1 MNKDNRINK
10 WLPLIGAVLLAG
22 GIWIGFAFGGSR
34 ANRPYHDK
42 LNTLYDIIEND
53 YVDAI
58 DLDSL
63 LETQIPA
70 LLKSLDPHSSYI
82 PAADLEAVNGEL
94 EGSFGGV
101 GIQFQVMND
110 TICVVEVIPGG
121 PAEKVGMLPGD
132 RIIAVDTVDII
143 KRHISDE
150 DVRSMLRGQK
160 GTGVSVK
167 VKRNNSPK
175 TLSFDIVRGEIPV
188 TSVDAAYLI
197 EPETGYVKV
206 NRFSRTT
213 YNEFLQAI
221 SQLRYKGAKSLI
233 VDLRGN
239 GGGYM
244 EPAILMAN
252 EFLPAYSNIVMTKGR
267 DTDSNSS
274 IVSDGTGAFTD
285 IPLVVLVDEFTA
297 SSSEIFSGAIQ
308 DNDRGLV
315 VGRRT
320 FGKGLVQRPIMLPDS
335 SEIRLTVQ
343 RYYTP
348 SGRCIQ
354 KNFQRGQA
362 DKYDEEIIERYN
374 HGEVFNA
381 ASINLKT
388 NEIFKTLNGRTVYG
402 SGGIMP
408 DVFVP
413 SDTTGYSSYYVNVSN
428 AGLLQKY
435 AYELADLNREEFSKA
450 KTVDDLLKML
460 PSDATLLQSFVSYAA
475 QKGVP
480 ARWHYINISANLIV
494 NYLKALIA
502 RDTLGFSASYEI
514 FNTRDTTVA
523 RALQLLKD
531 GEAEIPV
538 RYERLKTN
546 DIQATTENES
556 NE

>member
-1 MNKDNRINK
+1 MNHNNHLTKL
-10 WLPLIGAVLLAG
+10 LPLIGALLIVGGMWLGYELAG
-22 GIWIGFAFGGSR
+22 NR
-34 ANRPYHDK
+34 AQRPFQEK
-42 LNTLYDIIEND
+42 LSKLYDIIEND

-63 LETQIPA
+63 LETQIPS

-82 PAADLEAVNGEL
+82 PAEDLETVNGEL
-94 EGSFGGV
+94 EGSFGGI

-110 TICVVEVIPGG
+110 TICVVEVITGG
-121 PAEKVGMLPGD
+121 PAEKVGVLAGD
-132 RIIAVDTVDII
+132 RIITVDTVDLIH
-143 KRHISDE
+143 RNISDE
-150 DVRSMLRGQK
+150 DVRTMLRGEK
-160 GTGVSVK
+160 GTSVSIK
-167 VKRNNSPK
+167 VKRANATKPLVFNI
-175 TLSFDIVRGEIPV
+175 TRGDIPV
-188 TSVDAAYLI
+188 TSVDASYMI
-197 EPETGYVKV
+197 EPTVGYVKV

-213 YNEFLQAI
+213 FGEFLHAI
-221 SQLRYKGAKSLI
+221 SQLKYHGAESMI

-252 EFLPAYSNIVMTKGR
+252 EFLPAYSKIVMTKGR
-267 DTDSNSS
+267 NESENSTV
-274 IVSDGTGAFTD
+274 VSDGTGAFVD
-285 IPLVVLVDEFTA
+285 MSLVVLVDEFTA

-308 DNDRGLV
+308 DNDRGLI

-335 SEIRLTVQ
+335 SEVRLTVQ

-362 DKYDEEIIERYN
+362 DKYDEEIIDRYN
-374 HGEVFNA
+374 RGEIFNA
-381 ASINLKT
+381 DSINFKT
-388 NEIFKTLNGRTVYG
+388 DEMFTTLNGRTVYG

-435 AYELADLNREEFSKA
+435 AYELADLNREEFAKA

-475 QKGVP
+475 QKGIP
-480 ARWHYINISANLIV
+480 ARWHYINISSGLIV

-514 FNTRDTTVA
+514 YNSRDKVIDE
-523 RALQLLKD
+523 ALKLLSE
-531 GEAEIPV
+531 GQAEIPV
-538 RYERLKTN
+538 RLERLKV
-546 DIQATTENES
+546 NES
-556 NE
+556 NTTDVTNE

>member
-1 MNKDNRINK
+1 MSNNKLTK
-10 WLPLIGAVLLAG
+10 WLPLFAALLLVGGMWLGFSLAG
-22 GIWIGFAFGGSR
+22 GRSQSQFQ
-34 ANRPYHDK
+34 NK
-42 LNTLYDIIEND
+42 LNRLYEIIEND
-53 YVDAI
+53 YVDEI

-63 LETQIPA
+63 LESQIPS

-82 PAADLEAVNGEL
+82 PAADLEKVNGEL
-94 EGSFGGV
+94 EGSFGGI
-101 GIQFQVMND
+101 GIQFQVIND

-121 PAEKVGMLPGD
+121 PSEKVGVIAGD
-132 RIIAVDTVDII
+132 RIIAVDTIDIV

-150 DVRSMLRGQK
+150 DVRNMLRGVK
-160 GTGVSVK
+160 GTEVSITVRRANAAK
-167 VKRNNSPK
+167 PM
-175 TLSFDIVRGEIPV
+175 TFDIVRGDIPM
-188 TSVDAAYLI
+188 TSVDASYMI
-197 EPETGYVKV
+197 DPKTGYVKV

-213 YNEFLQAI
+213 YGEFLQAI
-221 SQLRYKGAKSLI
+221 SQLRYLGAESLI
-233 VDLRGN
+233 IDLRGN

-244 EPAILMAN
+244 EPAVLMAN
-252 EFLPAYSNIVMTKGR
+252 EFLPAYSKIVMTKGR
-267 DTDSNSS
+267 DEDDNST
-274 IVSDGTGAFTD
+274 ILSDGTGAFTD

-297 SSSEIFSGAIQ
+297 SSSEIFSGAMQ

-354 KNFQRGQA
+354 KSFQRGKA
-362 DKYDEEIIERYN
+362 DEYDEEIIERYN
-374 HGEVFNA
+374 RGEIFNA
-381 ASINLKT
+381 DSIYLNT
-388 NEIFKTLNGRTVYG
+388 DQIFKTLNGRTVYG

-450 KTVDDLLKML
+450 KTVDELMSML

-475 QKGVP
+475 HRGVP
-480 ARWHYINISANLIV
+480 ARWHYINISSALIV
-494 NYLKALIA
+494 NYLKALVA
-502 RDTLGFSASYEI
+502 RDTLGFSASYEVY
-514 FNTRDTTVA
+514 NSRDNVVA
-523 RALQLLKD
+523 QALKLLEE
-531 GEAEIPV
+531 GEAAIPV
-538 RYERLKTN
+538 RYERLKSN
-546 DIQATTENES
+546 DNETTENDE
-556 NE
+556 

>member
-1 MNKDNRINK
+1 MNSNNRLTK
-10 WLPLIGAVLLAG
+10 WLPLIGAGLIIAGVLLGYILAG
-22 GIWIGFAFGGSR
+22 
-34 ANRPYHDK
+34 NRHQTPFQQK
-42 LNTLYDIIEND
+42 LNRLYDIIEND
-53 YVDAI
+53 YVDKI

-63 LETQIPA
+63 LESQIPS

-94 EGSFGGV
+94 EGSFSGI

-110 TICVVEVIPGG
+110 TICVVEVITGG
-121 PAEKVGMLPGD
+121 PAEKVGVMAGD
-132 RIIAVDTVDII
+132 RIIAVDTIDLIN
-143 KRHISDE
+143 RHISDE
-150 DVRSMLRGQK
+150 DVRSMLRGEKDSQV
-160 GTGVSVK
+160 TIK
-167 VKRNNSPK
+167 VKRNNAAKPLLFNI
-175 TLSFDIVRGEIPV
+175 TRGDIPMI
-188 TSVDAAYLI
+188 SVDASYMI
-197 EPETGYVKV
+197 DPKTGYVKI

-213 YNEFLQAI
+213 FGEFLQAI
-221 SQLRYKGAKSLI
+221 SQLRYLGAESLI
-233 VDLRGN
+233 IDLRGN

-244 EPAILMAN
+244 EPAVLMAN
-252 EFLPAYSNIVMTKGR
+252 EFLPAYSKIVMTKGR
-267 DTDSNSS
+267 DTDDNST
-274 IVSDGTGAFTD
+274 ILSDGTGAFID
-285 IPLVVLVDEFTA
+285 MPLVVLVDEFTA

-335 SEIRLTVQ
+335 SEVRLTVQ

-354 KNFQRGQA
+354 KSFQRGKA
-362 DKYDEEIIERYN
+362 DEYDEEIIERYN
-374 HGEVFNA
+374 RGEIFNVD
-381 ASINLKT
+381 SINLNT
-388 NEIFKTLNGRTVYG
+388 DEIFKTLNGRTVYG

-435 AYELADLNREEFSKA
+435 AYELADLNREEFAKA
-450 KTVDDLLKML
+450 KTVDELLKML

-480 ARWHYINISANLIV
+480 ARWHYINISAELIV

-514 FNTRDTTVA
+514 YNSRDKAVSE
-523 RALQLLKD
+523 ALKLLSE
-531 GEAEIPV
+531 GQAEIPV
-538 RYERLKTN
+538 RYERLKNN
-546 DIQATTENES
+546 DNQETLKSDE
-556 NE
+556 

>member
-1 MNKDNRINK
+1 MNSNNRLTK
-10 WLPLIGAVLLAG
+10 WLPLIGAGLIIAGVLLGYILAG
-22 GIWIGFAFGGSR
+22 
-34 ANRPYHDK
+34 NRHQTPFQQK
-42 LNTLYDIIEND
+42 LNRLYDIIEND
-53 YVDAI
+53 YVDKI

-63 LETQIPA
+63 LESQIPS

-94 EGSFGGV
+94 EGSFSGI

-110 TICVVEVIPGG
+110 TICVVEVITGG
-121 PAEKVGMLPGD
+121 PAEKVGVLAGD
-132 RIIAVDTVDII
+132 RIIAVDTIDLIN
-143 KRHISDE
+143 RHISDE
-150 DVRSMLRGQK
+150 DVRSMLRGEKDSQV
-160 GTGVSVK
+160 TIK
-167 VKRNNSPK
+167 VKRNNAAKPLLFNI
-175 TLSFDIVRGEIPV
+175 TRGDIPMI
-188 TSVDAAYLI
+188 SVDASYMI
-197 EPETGYVKV
+197 DPKTGYVKI

-213 YNEFLQAI
+213 FGEFLQAI
-221 SQLRYKGAKSLI
+221 SQLRYLGAESLI
-233 VDLRGN
+233 IDLRGN

-244 EPAILMAN
+244 EPAVLMAN
-252 EFLPAYSNIVMTKGR
+252 EFLPAYSKIVMTKGR
-267 DTDSNSS
+267 DTDDNST
-274 IVSDGTGAFTD
+274 ILSDGTGAFTD
-285 IPLVVLVDEFTA
+285 MPLVVLVDEFTA

-335 SEIRLTVQ
+335 SEVRLTVQ

-354 KNFQRGQA
+354 KSFQRGKA
-362 DKYDEEIIERYN
+362 DEYDEEIIGRYN
-374 HGEVFNA
+374 RGEIFNVD
-381 ASINLKT
+381 SINLNT
-388 NEIFKTLNGRTVYG
+388 DEIFKTLNGRTVYG

-435 AYELADLNREEFSKA
+435 AYELADLNREEFAKA
-450 KTVDDLLKML
+450 KTVDELLKML

-480 ARWHYINISANLIV
+480 ARWHYINISAELIV

-514 FNTRDTTVA
+514 YNSRDKAVSE
-523 RALQLLKD
+523 ALKLLSE
-531 GEAEIPV
+531 GQAEIPV
-538 RYERLKTN
+538 RYERLKNN
-546 DIQATTENES
+546 DNQETLKSDE
-556 NE
+556 

>member
-1 MNKDNRINK
+1 MNSNNRLTK
-10 WLPLIGAVLLAG
+10 WLPLIGAGLIIAGVLLGYILAG
-22 GIWIGFAFGGSR
+22 
-34 ANRPYHDK
+34 NRHQTPFQQK
-42 LNTLYDIIEND
+42 LNRLYDIIEND
-53 YVDAI
+53 YVDKI

-63 LETQIPA
+63 LESQIPS

-94 EGSFGGV
+94 EGSFSGI

-110 TICVVEVIPGG
+110 TICVVEVITGG
-121 PAEKVGMLPGD
+121 PAEKVGVLAGD
-132 RIIAVDTVDII
+132 RIIAVDTIDLIN
-143 KRHISDE
+143 RHISDE
-150 DVRSMLRGQK
+150 DVRSMLRGEKDSQV
-160 GTGVSVK
+160 TIK
-167 VKRNNSPK
+167 VKRNNAAKPLLFNI
-175 TLSFDIVRGEIPV
+175 TRGDIPMI
-188 TSVDAAYLI
+188 SVDASYMI
-197 EPETGYVKV
+197 DPKTGYVKI

-213 YNEFLQAI
+213 FGEFLQAI
-221 SQLRYKGAKSLI
+221 SQLRYLGAESLI
-233 VDLRGN
+233 IDLRGN

-244 EPAILMAN
+244 EPAVLMAN
-252 EFLPAYSNIVMTKGR
+252 EFLPAYSKIVMTKGR
-267 DTDSNSS
+267 DTDDNST
-274 IVSDGTGAFTD
+274 ILSDGTGAFTD
-285 IPLVVLVDEFTA
+285 MPLVVLVDEFTA

-335 SEIRLTVQ
+335 SEVRLTVQ

-354 KNFQRGQA
+354 KSFQRGKA
-362 DKYDEEIIERYN
+362 DEYDEEIIGRYN
-374 HGEVFNA
+374 RGEIFNVD
-381 ASINLKT
+381 SINLNT
-388 NEIFKTLNGRTVYG
+388 DEIFKTLNGRTVYG

-435 AYELADLNREEFSKA
+435 AYELADLNREEFAKA
-450 KTVDDLLKML
+450 KTVDELLKML
-460 PSDATLLQSFVSYAA
+460 PSDATLLQSFVSYSA

-480 ARWHYINISANLIV
+480 ARWHYINISAELIV

-514 FNTRDTTVA
+514 YNSRDKAVSE
-523 RALQLLKD
+523 ALKLLSE
-531 GEAEIPV
+531 GQAEIPV
-538 RYERLKTN
+538 RYERLKNN
-546 DIQATTENES
+546 DNQETLKSDE
-556 NE
+556 

>member
-1 MNKDNRINK
+1 MNSNNRLTK
-10 WLPLIGAVLLAG
+10 WLPLIGAALIIAG
-22 GIWIGFAFGGSR
+22 FFIGYALGGSR
-34 ANRPYHDK
+34 SQRPFQQK
-42 LNTLYDIIEND
+42 LNKLYDIITND
-53 YVDAI
+53 YVDEI

-63 LETQIPA
+63 LETQIPS
-70 LLKSLDPHSSYI
+70 LLKSLDPHSAYI

-94 EGSFGGV
+94 EGSFGGI

-110 TICVVEVIPGG
+110 TICVVEVVPGG
-121 PAEKVGMLPGD
+121 PAEKVGVIAGD
-132 RIIAVDTVDII
+132 RIIAVDTVDLIS
-143 KRHISDE
+143 RHISDE
-150 DVRSMLRGQK
+150 DVRSMLRGEK
-160 GTGVSVK
+160 GTEVTIK
-167 VKRNNSPK
+167 VKRANAAKPLIFNI
-175 TLSFDIVRGEIPV
+175 TRGEIPSV
-188 TSVDAAYLI
+188 AVDASYMI
-197 EPETGYVKV
+197 DPKTGYVKV

-213 YNEFLQAI
+213 YPEFLHAI
-221 SQLRYKGAKSLI
+221 SQLRYLGAESLI

-244 EPAILMAN
+244 EPAIMMAN
-252 EFLPAYSNIVMTKGR
+252 EFLPAYSKIVMTKGR
-267 DTDSNSS
+267 NEDDNST
-274 IVSDGTGAFTD
+274 IISDGTGAFTD
-285 IPLVVLVDEFTA
+285 MPLVVLVDEFTA
-297 SSSEIFSGAIQ
+297 SASEIFSGAMQ

-335 SEIRLTVQ
+335 SEVRLTVQ

-354 KNFQRGQA
+354 KTFERGKA
-362 DKYDEEIIERYN
+362 DEYDEEIIERYN
-374 HGEVFNA
+374 RGEVFHA
-381 ASINLKT
+381 DSINLNT
-388 NEIFKTLNGRTVYG
+388 DQMFKTANGRTVYG
-402 SGGIMP
+402 GGGIMP

-435 AYELADLNREEFSKA
+435 AYELADLNREEFAKA

-480 ARWHYINISANLIV
+480 ARWHYINISAGLIV

-514 FNTRDTTVA
+514 YNSKDKVVDE
-523 RALQLLKD
+523 ALKLLSN
-531 GEAEIPV
+531 GEARVPV
-538 RYERLKTN
+538 SYERIKNNDSVENVTTN
-546 DIQATTENES
+546 E
-556 NE
+556 

>member
-1 MNKDNRINK
+1 MNSNNRLTK
-10 WLPLIGAVLLAG
+10 WLPLIGAGLIIAGVLLGYILAG
-22 GIWIGFAFGGSR
+22 
-34 ANRPYHDK
+34 NRHQTPFQQK
-42 LNTLYDIIEND
+42 LNRLYDIIEND
-53 YVDAI
+53 YVDKI

-63 LETQIPA
+63 LESQIPS

-94 EGSFGGV
+94 EGSFSGI

-110 TICVVEVIPGG
+110 TICVVEVITGG
-121 PAEKVGMLPGD
+121 PAEKVGVLAGD
-132 RIIAVDTVDII
+132 RIIAVDTIDLIN
-143 KRHISDE
+143 RHISDE
-150 DVRSMLRGQK
+150 DVRSMLRGEKDSQV
-160 GTGVSVK
+160 TIK
-167 VKRNNSPK
+167 VKRNNAAKPLLFNI
-175 TLSFDIVRGEIPV
+175 TRGDIPMI
-188 TSVDAAYLI
+188 SVDASYMI
-197 EPETGYVKV
+197 DPKTGYVKI

-213 YNEFLQAI
+213 FGEFLQAI
-221 SQLRYKGAKSLI
+221 SQLRYLGAESLI
-233 VDLRGN
+233 IDLRGN

-244 EPAILMAN
+244 EPAVLMAN
-252 EFLPAYSNIVMTKGR
+252 EFLPAYSKIVMTKGR
-267 DTDSNSS
+267 DTDDNST
-274 IVSDGTGAFTD
+274 ILSDGTGAFTD
-285 IPLVVLVDEFTA
+285 MPLVVLVDEFTA

-335 SEIRLTVQ
+335 SEVRLTVQ

-354 KNFQRGQA
+354 KSFQRGKA
-362 DKYDEEIIERYN
+362 DEYDEEIIERYN
-374 HGEVFNA
+374 RGEIFNVD
-381 ASINLKT
+381 SINLNT
-388 NEIFKTLNGRTVYG
+388 DEIFKTLNGRTVYG

-435 AYELADLNREEFSKA
+435 AYELADLNREEFAKA
-450 KTVDDLLKML
+450 KTVNELLKML

-480 ARWHYINISANLIV
+480 ARWHYINISAELIV

-514 FNTRDTTVA
+514 YNSRDKAVSE
-523 RALQLLKD
+523 ALKLLSE
-531 GEAEIPV
+531 GQAEIPV
-538 RYERLKTN
+538 RYERLKNN
-546 DIQATTENES
+546 DNQETLKSDE
-556 NE
+556 

>member
-1 MNKDNRINK
+1 MNHNNHLTK
-10 WLPLIGAVLLAG
+10 WFPLIGALLIVG
-22 GIWIGFAFGGSR
+22 GIWIGYQFADNR
-34 ANRPYHDK
+34 AQGPFQEK
-42 LNTLYDIIEND
+42 LNRLYDIIEND

-63 LETQIPA
+63 LETQIPS
-70 LLKSLDPHSSYI
+70 LLKNLDPHSSYI
-82 PAADLEAVNGEL
+82 PAEDLEKVNGEL
-94 EGSFGGV
+94 EGSFGGI

-110 TICVVEVIPGG
+110 TICVVEVITGG
-121 PAEKVGMLPGD
+121 PAEKVGVIAGD
-132 RIIAVDTVDII
+132 RIIAVDTVDLIH
-143 KRHISDE
+143 RHISDE
-150 DVRSMLRGQK
+150 DVRTMLRGEK
-160 GTGVSVK
+160 GTSVTIK
-167 VKRNNSPK
+167 VKRANAAKPLVFNI
-175 TLSFDIVRGEIPV
+175 TRGDIPV
-188 TSVDAAYLI
+188 TSVDASYMI
-197 EPETGYVKV
+197 EPTVGYVKV

-213 YNEFLQAI
+213 FGEFLHAI
-221 SQLRYKGAKSLI
+221 SQLKYSGAQSLI

-252 EFLPAYSNIVMTKGR
+252 EFLPAYSKIVMTKGR
-267 DTDSNSS
+267 NEKENSTV
-274 IVSDGTGAFTD
+274 VSDGTGAFVD
-285 IPLVVLVDEFTA
+285 MPLVVLVDEFTA

-308 DNDRGLV
+308 DNDRGLII
-315 VGRRT
+315 GRRT

-335 SEIRLTVQ
+335 SEVRLTVQ

-362 DKYDEEIIERYN
+362 DKYDEEIIDRYN
-374 HGEVFNA
+374 RGEIFNA
-381 ASINLKT
+381 DSISFKT
-388 NEIFKTLNGRTVYG
+388 DEMFTTLNGRTVYG

-435 AYELADLNREEFSKA
+435 AYELADLNREEFAKA

-480 ARWHYINISANLIV
+480 ARWHYINISSGLIV

-514 FNTRDTTVA
+514 YNSRDKVIDE
-523 RALQLLKD
+523 ALKLLSE
-531 GEAEIPV
+531 GQAEIPV
-538 RYERLKTN
+538 RLERLK
-546 DIQATTENES
+546 ANES
-556 NE
+556 STTDVTDE

>member
-1 MNKDNRINK
+1 MNHNNHLTK
-10 WLPLIGAVLLAG
+10 WLPLIGALLIVGGMWLGYELAG
-22 GIWIGFAFGGSR
+22 NR
-34 ANRPYHDK
+34 AQRPFQEK
-42 LNTLYDIIEND
+42 LNKLYDIIEND

-63 LETQIPA
+63 LETQIPS

-82 PAADLEAVNGEL
+82 PAEDLETVNGEL
-94 EGSFGGV
+94 EGSFGGI

-110 TICVVEVIPGG
+110 TICVVEVITGG
-121 PAEKVGMLPGD
+121 PAEKVGVLAGD
-132 RIIAVDTVDII
+132 RIITVDTVDLIH
-143 KRHISDE
+143 RNISDE
-150 DVRSMLRGQK
+150 DVRTMLRGEK
-160 GTGVSVK
+160 GTSVSIK
-167 VKRNNSPK
+167 VKRANATKPLVFNI
-175 TLSFDIVRGEIPV
+175 TRGDIPV
-188 TSVDAAYLI
+188 TSVDASYMI
-197 EPETGYVKV
+197 EPTVGYVKV

-213 YNEFLQAI
+213 FGEFLHAI
-221 SQLRYKGAKSLI
+221 SQLKYHGAESMI

-252 EFLPAYSNIVMTKGR
+252 EFLPAYSKIVMTKGR
-267 DTDSNSS
+267 NESENSTV
-274 IVSDGTGAFTD
+274 VSDGTGAFVD
-285 IPLVVLVDEFTA
+285 MPLVVLVDEFTA

-308 DNDRGLV
+308 DNDRGLI

-335 SEIRLTVQ
+335 SEVRLTVQ

-362 DKYDEEIIERYN
+362 DKYDEEIIDRYN
-374 HGEVFNA
+374 RGEIFNA
-381 ASINLKT
+381 DSINFKT
-388 NEIFKTLNGRTVYG
+388 DEMFTTLNGRTVYG

-435 AYELADLNREEFSKA
+435 AYELADLNREEFAKA

-475 QKGVP
+475 QKGIP
-480 ARWHYINISANLIV
+480 ARWHYINISSGLIV

-514 FNTRDTTVA
+514 YNSRDKVIDE
-523 RALQLLKD
+523 ALKLLSE
-531 GEAEIPV
+531 GQAEIPV
-538 RYERLKTN
+538 RLERLKVIESSTTDVTN
-546 DIQATTENES
+546 E
-556 NE
+556 

>member
-1 MNKDNRINK
+1 
-10 WLPLIGAVLLAG
+10 
-22 GIWIGFAFGGSR
+22 
-34 ANRPYHDK
+34 
-42 LNTLYDIIEND
+42 IEND
-53 YVDAI
+53 YVDEI

-63 LETQIPA
+63 LESQIPS
-70 LLKSLDPHSSYI
+70 LLKRLDPHSSYI
-82 PAADLEAVNGEL
+82 PAADLEKVNGEL
-94 EGSFGGV
+94 EGSFGGI
-101 GIQFQVMND
+101 GIQFQVIND

-121 PAEKVGMLPGD
+121 PSEKVGVIAGD
-132 RIIAVDTVDII
+132 RIIAVDTIDIV

-150 DVRSMLRGQK
+150 DVRNMLRGEK
-160 GTGVSVK
+160 GTEVTITVRRANAAK
-167 VKRNNSPK
+167 PM
-175 TLSFDIVRGEIPV
+175 TFDIIRGDIPM
-188 TSVDAAYLI
+188 TSVDASYMI
-197 EPETGYVKV
+197 DPKTGYVKV

-213 YNEFLQAI
+213 YGEFLQAI
-221 SQLRYKGAKSLI
+221 SQLRYLGAESLI
-233 VDLRGN
+233 IDLRGN

-244 EPAILMAN
+244 EPAVLMAN
-252 EFLPAYSNIVMTKGR
+252 EFLPAYSKIVMTKGR
-267 DTDSNSS
+267 DEDDDST
-274 IVSDGTGAFTD
+274 ILSDGTGAFTD

-354 KNFQRGQA
+354 KSFQRGKA
-362 DKYDEEIIERYN
+362 DEYDEEIIERYN
-374 HGEVFNA
+374 RGEIFNA
-381 ASINLKT
+381 DSIYLNT
-388 NEIFKTLNGRTVYG
+388 DQIFKTLNGRTVYG

-450 KTVDDLLKML
+450 KTVDELMAML

-475 QKGVP
+475 QKGIP
-480 ARWHYINISANLIV
+480 ARWHYINISSALIV
-494 NYLKALIA
+494 NYLKALVA
-502 RDTLGFSASYEI
+502 RDTLGFGASYEV
-514 FNTRDTTVA
+514 FNTRDNAVA
-523 RALQLLKD
+523 QALKLLSEGQAD
-531 GEAEIPV
+531 IPV
-538 RYERLKTN
+538 RYERLKNN
-546 DIQATTENES
+546 DNEKQSDENE
-556 NE
+556 

>member
-1 MNKDNRINK
+1 MNDNRFTK
-10 WLPLIGAVLLAG
+10 WLPLFAALILVGGMWLGFTLAG
-22 GIWIGFAFGGSR
+22 GRNQSPFQK
-34 ANRPYHDK
+34 K
-42 LNTLYDIIEND
+42 LNRLYEIIEND
-53 YVDAI
+53 YVDPI

-63 LETQIPA
+63 LESQIPS

-82 PAADLEAVNGEL
+82 PAADLEKVNGEL
-94 EGSFGGV
+94 EGSFGGI
-101 GIQFQVMND
+101 GIQFQVIND

-121 PAEKVGMLPGD
+121 PSEKVGVLAGD
-132 RIIAVDTVDII
+132 RIIAVDTIDII
-143 KRHISDE
+143 KRHITDE
-150 DVRSMLRGQK
+150 DVRNMLRGEK
-160 GTGVSVK
+160 GSEVSITVRRSNAAK
-167 VKRNNSPK
+167 PM
-175 TLSFDIVRGEIPV
+175 TFDIVRGDIPM
-188 TSVDAAYLI
+188 TSVDASYMI
-197 EPETGYVKV
+197 DPKTGYVKV

-213 YNEFLQAI
+213 YGEFLQAI
-221 SQLRYKGAKSLI
+221 SQLRYLGAESLI
-233 VDLRGN
+233 IDLRGN

-244 EPAILMAN
+244 EPAVLMVN
-252 EFLPAYSNIVMTKGR
+252 EFLPAYSKIVMTKGR
-267 DTDSNSS
+267 DEDENST
-274 IVSDGTGAFTD
+274 ILSDGTGAFTD
-285 IPLVVLVDEFTA
+285 MPLVVLVDEFTA

-354 KNFQRGQA
+354 KSFQRGKA
-362 DKYDEEIIERYN
+362 DEYDEEIIERYSR
-374 HGEVFNA
+374 GEIFNVD
-381 ASINLKT
+381 SINLNT
-388 NEIFKTLNGRTVYG
+388 DQMFTTVNGRTVYG
-402 SGGIMP
+402 GGGIMP

-450 KTVDDLLKML
+450 KTVDELMEML

-480 ARWHYINISANLIV
+480 ARWHYINISSELIV
-494 NYLKALIA
+494 NYLKALVA
-502 RDTLGFSASYEI
+502 RDTLGFGASYEVY
-514 FNTRDTTVA
+514 NSRDNVVA
-523 RALQLLKD
+523 EALKLLSD
-531 GEAEIPV
+531 GEAAVPV
-538 RYERLKTN
+538 RYERLKNN
-546 DIQATTENES
+546 DNQTTDS

>member
-1 MNKDNRINK
+1 MNHNNHLTK
-10 WLPLIGAVLLAG
+10 WLPLIGALLIVGGMWLGYELAG
-22 GIWIGFAFGGSR
+22 NR
-34 ANRPYHDK
+34 AQRPFQEK
-42 LNTLYDIIEND
+42 LSKLYDIIEND

-63 LETQIPA
+63 LETQIPS

-82 PAADLEAVNGEL
+82 PAEDLETVNGEL
-94 EGSFGGV
+94 EGSFGGI

-110 TICVVEVIPGG
+110 TICVVEVITGG
-121 PAEKVGMLPGD
+121 PAEKVGVLAGD
-132 RIIAVDTVDII
+132 RIITVDTVDLIH
-143 KRHISDE
+143 RNISDE
-150 DVRSMLRGQK
+150 DVRTMLRGEK
-160 GTGVSVK
+160 GTSVSIK
-167 VKRNNSPK
+167 VKRANATKPLVFNI
-175 TLSFDIVRGEIPV
+175 TRGDIPV
-188 TSVDAAYLI
+188 TSVDASYMI
-197 EPETGYVKV
+197 EPTVGYVKV

-213 YNEFLQAI
+213 FGEFLHAI
-221 SQLRYKGAKSLI
+221 SQLKYHGAESMI

-252 EFLPAYSNIVMTKGR
+252 EFLPAYSKIVMTKGR
-267 DTDSNSS
+267 NESENSTV
-274 IVSDGTGAFTD
+274 VSDGTGAFVD
-285 IPLVVLVDEFTA
+285 MPLVVLVDEFTA

-308 DNDRGLV
+308 DNDRGLI

-335 SEIRLTVQ
+335 SEVRLTVQ

-362 DKYDEEIIERYN
+362 DKYDEEIIDRYN
-374 HGEVFNA
+374 RGEIFNA
-381 ASINLKT
+381 DSINFKT
-388 NEIFKTLNGRTVYG
+388 DEMFTTLNGRTVYG

-435 AYELADLNREEFSKA
+435 AYELADLNREEFAKA

-475 QKGVP
+475 QKGIP
-480 ARWHYINISANLIV
+480 ARWHYINISSGLIV

-514 FNTRDTTVA
+514 YNSRDKVIDE
-523 RALQLLKD
+523 ALKLLSE
-531 GEAEIPV
+531 GQAEIPV
-538 RYERLKTN
+538 RLERLKV
-546 DIQATTENES
+546 NES
-556 NE
+556 STTDVTNE

>member
-1 MNKDNRINK
+1 MNHNK
-10 WLPLIGAVLLAG
+10 PLTKWFPLIGALLIVG
-22 GIWIGFAFGGSR
+22 GILLGYQFAGNR
-34 ANRPYHDK
+34 AQGPFQEK
-42 LNTLYDIIEND
+42 LNRLYDIIEND

-63 LETQIPA
+63 LETQIPS

-82 PAADLEAVNGEL
+82 PAEDLEKVNGEL
-94 EGSFGGV
+94 EGSFGGI

-110 TICVVEVIPGG
+110 TICVVEVITGG
-121 PAEKVGMLPGD
+121 PAEKVGVIAGD
-132 RIIAVDTVDII
+132 RIIAVDTVDLIR
-143 KRHISDE
+143 RHISDE
-150 DVRSMLRGQK
+150 DVRTMLRGEK
-160 GTGVSVK
+160 GTSVSIK
-167 VKRNNSPK
+167 VKRANAAKPLIFSI
-175 TLSFDIVRGEIPV
+175 TRGDIPV
-188 TSVDAAYLI
+188 TSVDASYMI
-197 EPETGYVKV
+197 EPTVGYVKV
-206 NRFSRTT
+206 NRFARTT
-213 YNEFLQAI
+213 FGEFLHAI
-221 SQLRYKGAKSLI
+221 SQLKYLGAKSLI

-252 EFLPAYSNIVMTKGR
+252 EFLPAYSKIVMTKGR
-267 DTDSNSS
+267 NESENSTV
-274 IVSDGTGAFTD
+274 VSDGTGAFVD
-285 IPLVVLVDEFTA
+285 MPLVVLVDEFTA

-308 DNDRGLV
+308 DNDRGLI

-335 SEIRLTVQ
+335 SEVRLTVQ

-362 DKYDEEIIERYN
+362 DKYDEEIIDRYN
-374 HGEVFNA
+374 RGEIFNA
-381 ASINLKT
+381 DSISFKT
-388 NEIFKTLNGRTVYG
+388 DEMFTTLNGRTVYG

-435 AYELADLNREEFSKA
+435 AYELADLNREEFAKA

-480 ARWHYINISANLIV
+480 ARWHYINISSGLIV

-514 FNTRDTTVA
+514 YNSRDKVIDE
-523 RALQLLKD
+523 ALKLLSE
-531 GEAEIPV
+531 GHAEIPV
-538 RYERLKTN
+538 RLERLKANDSSTTDETN
-546 DIQATTENES
+546 E
-556 NE
+556 

>member
-1 MNKDNRINK
+1 MSTNNRINR
-10 WLPLIGAVLLAG
+10 WLPLFGAIILAAGFWLGFMLAG
-22 GIWIGFAFGGSR
+22 GSAR
-34 ANRPYHDK
+34 RPYQDK
-42 LNTLYDIIEND
+42 LSRLYEIIEND

-63 LETQIPA
+63 LETQIPS

-82 PAADLEAVNGEL
+82 PASDLEEVNGEL
-94 EGSFGGV
+94 EGSFSGV

-121 PAEKVGMLPGD
+121 PAEKVGLLPGD
-132 RIIAVDTVDII
+132 RIIAVDTIDII
-143 KRHISDE
+143 SRHISDE

-160 GTGVSVK
+160 GTEVCVK
-167 VKRNNSPK
+167 VKRNNSARPL
-175 TLSFDIVRGEIPV
+175 TFDIVRGEIPV
-188 TSVDAAYLI
+188 TSVDAAYMI
-197 EPETGYVKV
+197 DPKTGYVKV
-206 NRFSRTT
+206 NRFSKTT
-213 YNEFLQAI
+213 YSEFLQAI
-221 SQLRYKGAKSLI
+221 SQLRYNGAESLI
-233 VDLRGN
+233 IDLRGN

-252 EFLPAYSNIVMTKGR
+252 EFLPPYSSIVMTKGR

-274 IVSDGTGAFTD
+274 IISDGTGAFSD

-320 FGKGLVQRPIMLPDS
+320 FGKGLVQRPILLPDS
-335 SEIRLTVQ
+335 SEVRLTVQ

-374 HGEVFNA
+374 RGEVFNA
-381 ASINLKT
+381 DSINLNT

-450 KTVDDLLKML
+450 KNVDDLLAML

-514 FNTRDTTVA
+514 FNSRDTAVA

-531 GEAEIPV
+531 GEAQIPV
-538 RYERLKTN
+538 RYERLRTN
-546 DIQATTENES
+546 DTEVTTEYNE
-556 NE
+556 

>member
-1 MNKDNRINK
+1 MNHNNHLTKL
-10 WLPLIGAVLLAG
+10 LPLIGALLIVGGMWLGYELAG
-22 GIWIGFAFGGSR
+22 NR
-34 ANRPYHDK
+34 AQRPFQEK
-42 LNTLYDIIEND
+42 LSKLYDIIEND

-63 LETQIPA
+63 LETQIPS

-82 PAADLEAVNGEL
+82 PAEDLETVNGEL
-94 EGSFGGV
+94 EGSFGGI

-110 TICVVEVIPGG
+110 TICVVEVITGG
-121 PAEKVGMLPGD
+121 PAEKVGVLAGD
-132 RIIAVDTVDII
+132 RIITVDTVDLIH
-143 KRHISDE
+143 RNISDE
-150 DVRSMLRGQK
+150 DVRTMLRGEK
-160 GTGVSVK
+160 GTSVSIK
-167 VKRNNSPK
+167 VKRANATKPLVFNI
-175 TLSFDIVRGEIPV
+175 TRGDIPV
-188 TSVDAAYLI
+188 TSVDASYMI
-197 EPETGYVKV
+197 EPTVGYVKV

-213 YNEFLQAI
+213 FGEFLHAI
-221 SQLRYKGAKSLI
+221 SQLKYHGAESMI

-252 EFLPAYSNIVMTKGR
+252 EFLPAYSKIVMTKGR
-267 DTDSNSS
+267 NESENSTV
-274 IVSDGTGAFTD
+274 VSDGTGAFVD
-285 IPLVVLVDEFTA
+285 MPLVVLVDEFTA

-308 DNDRGLV
+308 DNDRGLI

-335 SEIRLTVQ
+335 SEVRLTVQ

-362 DKYDEEIIERYN
+362 DKYDEEIIDRYN
-374 HGEVFNA
+374 RGEIFNA
-381 ASINLKT
+381 DSINFKT
-388 NEIFKTLNGRTVYG
+388 DEMFTTLNGRTVYG

-435 AYELADLNREEFSKA
+435 AYELADLNREEFAKA

-475 QKGVP
+475 QKGIP
-480 ARWHYINISANLIV
+480 ARWHYINISSGLIV

-514 FNTRDTTVA
+514 YNSRDKVIDE
-523 RALQLLKD
+523 ALKLLSE
-531 GEAEIPV
+531 GQAEIPV
-538 RYERLKTN
+538 RLERLKV
-546 DIQATTENES
+546 NES
-556 NE
+556 NTTDVTNE

>member
-1 MNKDNRINK
+1 MSNNKLTK
-10 WLPLIGAVLLAG
+10 WLPLFAALLLVGGMWLGFALAG
-22 GIWIGFAFGGSR
+22 GRSQSQFQK
-34 ANRPYHDK
+34 K
-42 LNTLYDIIEND
+42 LNRLYEIIEND
-53 YVDAI
+53 YVDEI

-63 LETQIPA
+63 LESQIPS

-82 PAADLEAVNGEL
+82 PAADLEKVNGEL
-94 EGSFGGV
+94 EGSFGGI
-101 GIQFQVMND
+101 GIQFQVIND

-121 PAEKVGMLPGD
+121 PSEKVGVIAGD
-132 RIIAVDTVDII
+132 RIIAVDTIDIV

-150 DVRSMLRGQK
+150 DVRNMLRGEK
-160 GTGVSVK
+160 DTEVTITVRRANAAK
-167 VKRNNSPK
+167 PM
-175 TLSFDIVRGEIPV
+175 TFDIVRGDIPM
-188 TSVDAAYLI
+188 TSVDASYMI
-197 EPETGYVKV
+197 DPKTGYVKV

-213 YNEFLQAI
+213 YGEFLQAI
-221 SQLRYKGAKSLI
+221 SQLRYLGAESLI
-233 VDLRGN
+233 IDLRGN

-244 EPAILMAN
+244 EPAVLMAN
-252 EFLPAYSNIVMTKGR
+252 EFLPAYSKIVMTKGR
-267 DTDSNSS
+267 DEDDNST
-274 IVSDGTGAFTD
+274 ILSDGTGAFTD

-354 KNFQRGQA
+354 KNFQRGKA
-362 DKYDEEIIERYN
+362 DEYEEEIIERYN
-374 HGEVFNA
+374 RGEIFNA
-381 ASINLKT
+381 DSIYLNT
-388 NEIFKTLNGRTVYG
+388 DQIFKTLNGRTVYG

-450 KTVDDLLKML
+450 KTVDELMAML

-480 ARWHYINISANLIV
+480 ARWHYINISSALIV
-494 NYLKALIA
+494 NYLKALVA
-502 RDTLGFSASYEI
+502 RDTLGFGASYEV
-514 FNTRDTTVA
+514 FNTRDNAVA
-523 RALQLLKD
+523 QALKLLSEGQAD
-531 GEAEIPV
+531 IPV
-538 RYERLKTN
+538 RYERLKNN
-546 DIQATTENES
+546 DNEKSSDENE
-556 NE
+556 

>member
-1 MNKDNRINK
+1 MSNNTKLTK
-10 WLPLIGAVLLAG
+10 WLPLIGAVLLIAGMWLGFAIAG
-22 GIWIGFAFGGSR
+22 GHKRSPFQE
-34 ANRPYHDK
+34 K
-42 LNTLYDIIEND
+42 LNRLYDIIEND
-53 YVDAI
+53 YVDEI

-63 LETQIPA
+63 LETQIPS
-70 LLKSLDPHSSYI
+70 LMKGLDPHSSYI
-82 PAADLEAVNGEL
+82 PAADLEKVNSEL
-94 EGSFGGV
+94 EGSFGGI

-121 PAEKVGMLPGD
+121 PSEKVGVLAGD

-150 DVRSMLRGQK
+150 DVRSMLRGEK
-160 GTGVSVK
+160 GTEVSIK
-167 VKRNNSPK
+167 VKRNNAAKPL
-175 TLSFDIVRGEIPV
+175 TFNIVRGDIPV
-188 TSVDAAYLI
+188 TSVDASYMI
-197 EPETGYVKV
+197 DPTTGYVKV

-213 YNEFLQAI
+213 YGEFLQAI
-221 SQLRYKGAKSLI
+221 SKLKYLGAESLI
-233 VDLRGN
+233 IDLRGN

-252 EFLPAYSNIVMTKGR
+252 EFLPAYSKIVMTKGR
-267 DTDSNSS
+267 DTADNST
-274 IVSDGTGAFTD
+274 VLSDGTGAFTD

-308 DNDRGLV
+308 DNDRGLI

-320 FGKGLVQRPIMLPDS
+320 FGKGLVQRPILLPDS
-335 SEIRLTVQ
+335 SEVRLTVQ

-354 KNFQRGQA
+354 KNFQRGKT
-362 DKYDEEIIERYN
+362 DEYDEEIIERYN
-374 HGEVFNA
+374 RGEIFNA
-381 ASINLKT
+381 DSIYLNT
-388 NEIFKTLNGRTVYG
+388 SDIYKTLNGRTVYG

-435 AYELADLNREEFSKA
+435 AYELSDLNREEFAKA
-450 KTVDDLLKML
+450 KTVDELMKML

-480 ARWHYINISANLIV
+480 ARWHYINISSSLIV

-502 RDTLGFSASYEI
+502 RDTLGFSASYEVY
-514 FNTRDTTVA
+514 NSRDNVISQ
-523 RALQLLKD
+523 ALKLLAE
-531 GEAEIPV
+531 GEAAVPV

-546 DIQATTENES
+546 ESEATTDNNE
-556 NE
+556 

>member
-1 MNKDNRINK
+1 MNSNNRLTK
-10 WLPLIGAVLLAG
+10 WLPLIGAGLIIAGVLLGYILAG
-22 GIWIGFAFGGSR
+22 
-34 ANRPYHDK
+34 NRHQTPFQQK
-42 LNTLYDIIEND
+42 LNRLYDIIEND
-53 YVDAI
+53 YVDKI

-63 LETQIPA
+63 LESQIPS

-94 EGSFGGV
+94 EGSFSGI

-110 TICVVEVIPGG
+110 TICVVEVITGG
-121 PAEKVGMLPGD
+121 PAEKVGVLAGD
-132 RIIAVDTVDII
+132 RIIAVDTIDLIN
-143 KRHISDE
+143 RHISDE
-150 DVRSMLRGQK
+150 DVRSMLRGEKDSQV
-160 GTGVSVK
+160 TIK
-167 VKRNNSPK
+167 VKRNNAAKPLLFNI
-175 TLSFDIVRGEIPV
+175 TRGDIPMI
-188 TSVDAAYLI
+188 SVDASYMI
-197 EPETGYVKV
+197 DPKTGYVKI

-213 YNEFLQAI
+213 FGEFLQAI
-221 SQLRYKGAKSLI
+221 SQLRYLGAESLI
-233 VDLRGN
+233 IDLRGN

-244 EPAILMAN
+244 EPAVLMAN
-252 EFLPAYSNIVMTKGR
+252 EFLPAYSKIVMTKGR
-267 DTDSNSS
+267 DTDDNST
-274 IVSDGTGAFTD
+274 ILSDGTGAFTD
-285 IPLVVLVDEFTA
+285 MPLVVLVDEFTA

-335 SEIRLTVQ
+335 SEVRLTVQ

-354 KNFQRGQA
+354 KSFQRGKA
-362 DKYDEEIIERYN
+362 DEYDEEIIERYN
-374 HGEVFNA
+374 RGEIFNVD
-381 ASINLKT
+381 SINLNT
-388 NEIFKTLNGRTVYG
+388 DEIFKTLNGRTVYG

-435 AYELADLNREEFSKA
+435 AYELADLNREEFAKA
-450 KTVDDLLKML
+450 KTVDELLKML

-480 ARWHYINISANLIV
+480 ARWHYINISAELIV

-514 FNTRDTTVA
+514 YNSRDKAVSE
-523 RALQLLKD
+523 ALKLLSE
-531 GEAEIPV
+531 GQAEIPV
-538 RYERLKTN
+538 RYERLKNN
-546 DIQATTENES
+546 DNQETLKSDE
-556 NE
+556 